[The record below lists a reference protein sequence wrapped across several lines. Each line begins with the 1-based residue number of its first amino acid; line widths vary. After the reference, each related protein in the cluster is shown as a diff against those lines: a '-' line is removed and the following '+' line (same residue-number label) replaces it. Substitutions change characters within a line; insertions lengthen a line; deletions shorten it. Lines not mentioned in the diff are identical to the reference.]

1 MALIRGGLTVKENS
15 RDFKQCLVNF
25 FFDPPFS
32 HQGHETSLVILPG
45 YLLVLV
51 IIEDIFG
58 GGEYG
63 HVDVFSAAQ
72 FLEKEGK
79 VIPLG
84 EPGKLRRVV
93 QSHIYQTFDCGLS
106 QCAEE
111 LSSFFL
117 GKTDCVDFHSDHLI
131 IPTLLLRL
139 RNLGLRRKA
148 SQFWAGAFL
157 LTEILVRKG

>member
-1 MALIRGGLTVKENS
+1 MALIRGGLTAKENS

-79 VIPLG
+79 VISSPKKSMSASALESQTLG
-84 EPGKLRRVV
+84 CV
-93 QSHIYQTFDCGLS
+93 CG
-106 QCAEE
+106 
-111 LSSFFL
+111 
-117 GKTDCVDFHSDHLI
+117 
-131 IPTLLLRL
+131 
-139 RNLGLRRKA
+139 
-148 SQFWAGAFL
+148 
-157 LTEILVRKG
+157 